1 MAARAGDP
9 IELNLDGFRD
19 SQGILEFDAKIR
31 NRAVYPG
38 VWRVHRVGR
47 FDCWCIEELWSIG
60 TTPSGTGGRYPKALR
75 GLRAETPMHAQPGD
89 PEDLTIKM

>member
-47 FDCWCIEELWSIG
+47 FDC
-60 TTPSGTGGRYPKALR
+60 
-75 GLRAETPMHAQPGD
+75 
-89 PEDLTIKM
+89 